1 MKTIQLFLIL
11 ILIASCSS
19 QKPIVNSKGNL
30 VGISQKSDFQN
41 GSFKTWFDSEYT
53 DYTLDSKKVSAIK
66 NNLDN
71 ITIKAFMGTWCGD
84 SRREVPRFYKLLD
97 QVVFKA
103 KNFQMIA
110 LDRSKQT
117 PDNLQEGFDIN
128 YVPTFIFY
136 KNNKEIGRIVES
148 PIKTLEADFLTII
161 TGKPYIPNY
170 AE

>member
-19 QKPIVNSKGNL
+19 QKPIVKSKGNL

-41 GSFKTWFDSEYT
+41 GSFKTWFDSGFNEYSV
-53 DYTLDSKKVSAIK
+53 DIKTLENIK
-66 NNLDN
+66 NNLDG
-71 ITIKAFMGTWCGD
+71 ISIKAFMGTWCGD

-97 QVVFKA
+97 KLDFKS

-148 PIKTLEADFLTII
+148 PIESLEKDFLTII
-161 TGKPYIPNY
+161 TGKPYTPNY
-170 AE
+170 AK